1 MKDLKFRAYLF
12 VSFFSLD
19 YANLQ
24 ANIMNVRLRFLGASQ
39 TVTGSKYLLELDDY
53 KVLIDCGLFQGK
65 KELRLLNWDA
75 FPVNPA
81 EIDCVLLTHAH
92 IDHTGYLPRLVKQGF
107 KGKIYCTQATK
118 DLLGILLLDAAKL
131 QEEEANYASKKGYS
145 KHEQPEPLYNTEDAE
160 AVLPLL
166 SGYSFKEPIQI
177 TPNLRIR
184 YQIAGHILGAAII
197 EVFIKGDKTQKKI
210 VFSGDLGR
218 YLDPLMPPPTA
229 IQETDILLVESTYG
243 NRDNIDTSP
252 EKELGRIVRHSVEA
266 GCLIIPAFSVGRT
279 QTVLYYLTRLLAKKE
294 IPTVPIYIDSPMAIN
309 VTDLYRKY
317 EDCHLLSKNMF
328 QNGANF
334 LNNPLIHYYQS
345 QDLSVSLN
353 QITKKAII
361 ISASGMVT
369 GGRILHHLYNRLP
382 RQEDTVLFVGYQPE
396 GTRGYDLLHGSP
408 TIRIFGVP
416 VVVNAQIEKIDGLS
430 AHADQEEL
438 LRWLSNF
445 TAPPKIT
452 FVVHGER
459 DASETFASLI
469 RERMNWHNV
478 IVPQYLESVVLFKG
492 I

>member
-1 MKDLKFRAYLF
+1 
-12 VSFFSLD
+12 
-19 YANLQ
+19 
-24 ANIMNVRLRFLGASQ
+24 MNVRLRFLGASQ

-65 KELRLLNWDA
+65 KELRLLNWDD
-75 FPVNPA
+75 FPINPA
-81 EIDCVLLTHAH
+81 EINCVLLTHAH

-107 KGKIYCTQATK
+107 KGKIYCTHPTK
-118 DLLGILLLDAAKL
+118 DLLEILLLDAAKL
-131 QEEEANYASKKGYS
+131 QEEEASYAAKKGYS
-145 KHEQPEPLYNTEDAE
+145 KHEKPEPLYSTEDAE
-160 AVLPLL
+160 AVFPLVH
-166 SGYSFKEPIQI
+166 SYSFREPIQV
-177 TPNLRIR
+177 TPSLRIR

-197 EVFIKGDKTQKKI
+197 EVFIKGDTSQKKI

-218 YLDPLMPPPTA
+218 YIDPLMPAPTA
-229 IQETDILLVESTYG
+229 IQEADILLVESTYG

-266 GCLIIPAFSVGRT
+266 GCLVIPAFSVGRT

-294 IPTVPIYIDSPMAIN
+294 IPNVPIYIDSPMAID

-317 EDCHLLSKNMF
+317 EDCHSLSRNVL
-328 QNGANF
+328 QNGENF
-334 LNNPLIHYYQS
+334 LDNSNIHYYQS

-353 QITKKAII
+353 QIDKKAII

-382 RQEDTVLFVGYQPE
+382 RKEDTILFVGYQPE
-396 GTRGYDLLHGSP
+396 GTRGYDLLNQS
-408 TIRIFGVP
+408 TSIRIFGVP

-445 TAPPKIT
+445 SEPPKIT
-452 FVVHGER
+452 FVVHGEKE
-459 DASETFASLI
+459 ASTTFASLI
-469 RERMNWHNV
+469 REKMNWHNV